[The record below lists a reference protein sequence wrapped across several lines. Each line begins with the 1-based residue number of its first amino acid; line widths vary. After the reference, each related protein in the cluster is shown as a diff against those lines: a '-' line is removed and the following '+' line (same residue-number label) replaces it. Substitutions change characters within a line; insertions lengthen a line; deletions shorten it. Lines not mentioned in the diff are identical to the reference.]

1 MGPHVSLRGRG
12 LKGRGRMRHVDPPVI
27 VADGCVLLR
36 LYRAHDVDR
45 LYEAV
50 RMSIHDVAAWLP

>member
-1 MGPHVSLRGRG
+1 
-12 LKGRGRMRHVDPPVI
+12 
-27 VADGCVLLR
+27 VLLR